1 MLSLSQ
7 IRVFDVERRKQAAA
21 GKKNARDSRRKPKLG
36 EKYLMEETRV

>member
-21 GKKNARDSRRKPKLG
+21 GKK
-36 EKYLMEETRV
+36 MQETVQENQSLAKSI